1 MEMALQNSFS
11 FSNIL
16 AVQEKTLI
24 LRIHRIQCKIFV
36 VTKTWTS
43 HKLLREILV

>member
-16 AVQEKTLI
+16 VQEKTLI
-24 LRIHRIQCKIFV
+24 LRIHRIQCKIFG